1 MGARVEGGS
10 DTAGALSLERRRGGG
25 GAGVGSGVA
34 WTLAHLLFVVGRG
47 GGHDASAAA
56 RARRRGRPEEPRGR
70 GRRASAKEERFLA
83 RRFPARRGRARGAR
97 ARAAARRARALRRD
111 PRGRGGVE
119 DRGYGS
125 HDVARACVRFVVPRA
140 SADDSRPRRRLDPT
154 IEASSQL
161 SEREKTRELFAF
173 LGGDARARARDAT
186 RRETRCQ
193 TAIPTPRWTSRRT
206 WATARP
212 PGIGTRVAE
221 RVAERARIS
230 RSRRSF
236 KPTTRTV
243 LSADIHP
250 SIPRVRPSV
259 RPSQARHHV
268 RHPLPRRR
276 GDVIPVEHLHHR
288 ARVLRQEALHAPV
301 RARARGLVRGRLR
314 GDVHVRQRPRAVPRR
329 PR

>member
-1 MGARVEGGS
+1 MDDNTIRGS
-10 DTAGALSLERRRGGG
+10 LG
-25 GAGVGSGVA
+25 
-34 WTLAHLLFVVGRG
+34 
-47 GGHDASAAA
+47 
-56 RARRRGRPEEPRGR
+56 
-70 GRRASAKEERFLA
+70 ERFLA

-173 LGGDARARARDAT
+173 LGGAARARARDAT

-250 SIPRVRPSV
+250 RPTPASV
-259 RPSQARHHV
+259 RPSITGTTSRTSSSSSPARG
-268 RHPLPRRR
+268 RYSRGTSSSPSARTSTGGSSRPRS
-276 GDVIPVEHLHHR
+276 R
-288 ARVLRQEALHAPV
+288 ARSRTRS
-301 RARARGLVRGRLR
+301 RASSR
-314 GDVHVRQRPRAVPRR
+314 
-329 PR
+329 